1 MNKAKCEA
9 EDYIQ
14 FLIAA
19 QKTFSTVEAAN
30 SHPAE
35 SNGPAH
41 DAYTRLLE
49 RLPPDSAALWAEVSG
64 HVDKTRGMLVI
75 DDSTL
80 DKPHARHMELVSR
93 HWSGKQHQVVQGIN
107 LVSLVWTDG
116 DCCLPVDYRIYH
128 KDSDGLTKNDHF
140 RAMLNTAK
148 ARGLE
153 PVLVA
158 FDGWYASLDN
168 LKQVRTL
175 GWHWLTRLKSNRQVS
190 LSIGNTLAVIDIP
203 DIPRDGRLVH
213 LTGYGQIR
221 LFRLV
226 ATNGDVEHWA
236 TNILTLTED
245 GRASYANRAWRID
258 EYHRSLKQF
267 TGIERGQFRRA
278 RRQHNHIGL
287 ALRAFVRLELQ
298 RVHFWISHAQA
309 KTSIIRDAIRL
320 YRANPSI
327 RLPSTA

>member
-19 QKTFSTVEAAN
+19 QKTFSAVEAAA
-30 SHPAE
+30 SHPAGNE
-35 SNGPAH
+35 GPAH

-49 RLPPDSAALWAEVSG
+49 RLPPDSAALWEEVSE
-64 HVDKTRGMLVI
+64 HVDKTSGMLVI

-116 DCCLPVDYRIYH
+116 NCCLPVDYRIYH

-140 RAMLNTAK
+140 RVMLDTAK

-153 PVLVA
+153 PALVA

-175 GWHWLTRLKSNRQVS
+175 GWQWLTRLKANRQVS
-190 LSIGNTLAVIDIP
+190 LRVGNTLAVSAIAA
-203 DIPRDGRLVH
+203 IPRDGLLVH

-236 TNILTLTED
+236 TSVLSLTED
-245 GRASYANRAWRID
+245 GRAIYANRAWRIE

-278 RRQHNHIGL
+278 RRQRNHIGL
-287 ALRAFVRLELQ
+287 ALRAFVRLELH
-298 RVHFWISHAQA
+298 RVSVWVSHAQA

-320 YRANPSI
+320 YLSNPSI